1 MSAIQNMNCPYKK
14 DCGGC
19 VSIGESYADTL
30 AEKEKRVRKLL
41 APYIKPDGIVG
52 MEDPYYY
59 RNKVHRACSYERSG
73 RTWKHLSGIYAE
85 GTHRIIPVRRCLIE
99 DRKAGEIA
107 DSVMELAKAFRIS
120 SYNEDTREGLLRH
133 VLIRSAH
140 ATGQI
145 MVVLVLTSPV
155 LPGKNN
161 FVKALRTQHPEITT
175 IVLNVRE
182 GLLRHVLIRSA
193 HATGQIMVVLV
204 LTSPVL
210 PGKNNFV
217 KALRARHPEITTIVL
232 NVNNRAT
239 SIVLG
244 EKESVAYGNGYIED
258 ELCGKRFRISSRS
271 FYQVNSVQT
280 EFLYRK
286 AIAMANLRGYGKV
299 VDAYCGIGT
308 IGIIAAEHAGEV
320 VGVESNR
327 DAVRD
332 AVQNA
337 KRNGVKNITFFAED
351 AGAYLTRR
359 AAEEKADVIF
369 MDPPRTGASEEFLR
383 AAAEASPGRI
393 VYIS

>member
-1 MSAIQNMNCPYKK
+1 MSGIQNMNCPYKK

-161 FVKALRTQHPEITT
+161 FVKALRAQ
-175 IVLNVRE
+175 
-182 GLLRHVLIRSA
+182 
-193 HATGQIMVVLV
+193 
-204 LTSPVL
+204 
-210 PGKNNFV
+210 
-217 KALRARHPEITTIVL
+217 HPEITTIVL

-369 MDPPRTGASEEFLR
+369 MDPPRSGASEEFLR

-393 VYIS
+393 VYISCGPESLARDLGILKRYGYRAKEACLYDLFPWTDSVETVCLLSRAGAAGRNQNR